1 MRFYAGIDLHANN
14 NVLAVLNDSGQLV
27 CQRRLSNV
35 VAVVI
40 GELERFQSA
49 LVGVVVESTFNWYW
63 LVDGLQA
70 AGYQVHLAN
79 TTAIQPYQGIKY
91 TNDLTDARWLAEML
105 RQKILPEGRICPA
118 ALRAWRDLGRRRMQ
132 LVQQRT
138 SQIVFL
144 QMLLARV
151 QGHRPSR
158 TRVREVDVK
167 TLGQPRAVGLNVAS
181 GLRII
186 DALDSEIARIEKVL
200 LAQVALEPS
209 FQQLQT
215 VWGIGKILASVMALE
230 IWDIHR
236 FKTPGDL
243 ASYARCV
250 SSSRFSNGKRKGQN
264 NVRNGNPYLAWALI
278 EAAHFAAMHYP
289 PAQAF
294 VARKTEQCNR
304 ALAIKALAN
313 KLARACFFVL
323 RDQVD
328 FDPKRVFGS

>member
-1 MRFYAGIDLHANN
+1 MKFYAGIDLHANN
-14 NVLAVLNDSGQLV
+14 NVLAVLNETGQLV

-35 VAVVI
+35 VSVVAQ
-40 GELERFQSA
+40 ELERFRSG

-70 AGYQVHLAN
+70 AGYRVHLAN
-79 TTAIQPYQGIKY
+79 TTAIQPYQGIKH
-91 TNDLTDARWLAEML
+91 TNDLSDARWLAQML
-105 RQKILPEGRICPA
+105 RQKILPEGGICPVG
-118 ALRAWRDLGRRRMQ
+118 LRAWRDLGRRRMQ

-158 TRVREVDVK
+158 GTVRQLDVK
-167 TLGQPRAVGLNVAS
+167 ALEQPPAVCLNVAS

-186 DALDSEIARIEKVL
+186 DALDTEIARIEKVL
-200 LAQVALEPS
+200 LAQVALETS
-209 FQQLQT
+209 FERLQT
-215 VWGIGKILASVMALE
+215 VWGIGQILASVMALE

-250 SSSRFSNGKRKGQN
+250 SSSRLSNGKRKGQN
-264 NVRNGNPYLAWALI
+264 NVRNGNPYLAWAFI
-278 EAAHFAAMHYP
+278 EAANFAAMHYP
-289 PAQAF
+289 QAQAF

-304 ALAIKALAN
+304 ALGIKALAN

-323 RDQVD
+323 RDQVA
-328 FDPKRVFGS
+328 FDPSRVFGS